1 MTRFVDSMD
10 YYTGEELPEDEL
22 DVVVTSILLSEKSQ
36 LANRKI
42 AQSEVRNYGCMIIGV
57 ERGEDSVMNPPADF
71 TMLPD
76 DIIWLVGDKKNLD
89 KIIEIN

>member
-1 MTRFVDSMD
+1 
-10 YYTGEELPEDEL
+10 
-22 DVVVTSILLSEKSQ
+22 
-36 LANRKI
+36 
-42 AQSEVRNYGCMIIGV
+42 MIIGV